1 MKGRRRMWEAIP
13 SAKPGLWQIMK
24 REDLWSD
31 RVADPLGGTCNAR
44 SVALSRSLLISKIT
58 FCPLFGCIWRVLTP
72 LPPPSPKQDVPSCWL
87 STPEW
92 VLSVGR
98 IELTP
103 SESVYFLRN
112 AKQSWFISQD
122 AKFLCGGGAKV
133 SWARL
138 SFAAHCQGRFP
149 LPDCPINQPP
159 AGRRK
164 PLCPCHN
171 KWLPRLQYQR
181 NVRLFTAHNHP
192 YLTKNVLADAG
203 VVLNEK
209 DRLHYHWVFAISL
222 C

>member
-1 MKGRRRMWEAIP
+1 MRVTCSPAIKMKGRRRMWEAIP
-13 SAKPGLWQIMK
+13 SAKPGLWQIMN

-98 IELTP
+98 IEQTP

-112 AKQSWFISQD
+112 AKTVAIQ
-122 AKFLCGGGAKV
+122 
-133 SWARL
+133 
-138 SFAAHCQGRFP
+138 FA
-149 LPDCPINQPP
+149 
-159 AGRRK
+159 RRK
-164 PLCPCHN
+164 VLVRGGKSILGTLVLRCPLSRAFPSS
-171 KWLPRLQYQR
+171 WLPNQSASCR
-181 NVRLFTAHNHP
+181 
-192 YLTKNVLADAG
+192 
-203 VVLNEK
+203 EK
-209 DRLHYHWVFAISL
+209 EASVSLSQQVIASAAIPAECQALHSS
-222 C
+222 

>member
-1 MKGRRRMWEAIP
+1 MRVTCSPVIKMKGRRRMWEAIP
-13 SAKPGLWQIMK
+13 SAKPGLWQIMN

-98 IELTP
+98 IEQTP

-112 AKQSWFISQD
+112 AKTVAIQ
-122 AKFLCGGGAKV
+122 
-133 SWARL
+133 
-138 SFAAHCQGRFP
+138 FA
-149 LPDCPINQPP
+149 
-159 AGRRK
+159 RRK
-164 PLCPCHN
+164 VLVRGGKSILGTLVLRCPLSRAFPSSR
-171 KWLPRLQYQR
+171 LPNQSASCR
-181 NVRLFTAHNHP
+181 
-192 YLTKNVLADAG
+192 
-203 VVLNEK
+203 EK
-209 DRLHYHWVFAISL
+209 EASVSLSQQVIASPAIPAECQALHSS
-222 C
+222 